1 MKIITITYSRLICWL
16 LIIGLSSCS
25 DYLDIVPKDQV
36 TDGTVWASP
45 ANADMFLTG
54 IYGTLPTFF
63 TTTDPDENKTD
74 NSMGKNGYASTTVYK
89 KASYSAA
96 SPGSQTL
103 WAQYNNIRR
112 ANLFIEQVTASSL
125 PDSYKKLRLAEAR
138 FLRAYFY
145 MLLWTHYGGVPIIKN
160 VLNITEQG
168 DAVFQPRNT
177 DEETYK
183 FITDECA
190 AIANDLPNTQG
201 KGRATKGAALTLKGW
216 CELFNASPLKNPTN
230 DKARWA
236 LAAATYKQVIDLGTY
251 KLFPNYET
259 MLYEENDHNP
269 EVIFAREHIAKI
281 TSLGSSREGLWGPF
295 KAGGPLLSS
304 TGVNP
309 SQSIVDAYRM
319 SNGKDITDPSSGYD
333 PQNPY
338 ANREK
343 RFYSSIVHDGSK
355 WNNGYVMVMVQG
367 VKSENATDLG
377 GATDATNTGYYLRK
391 GMEEKNIGGG
401 DTYLSGAD
409 FQMYRYAEVL
419 LGYAEAQN
427 EAVGPDAS
435 VYDAINKVRARAEIP
450 PLDLGLSQA
459 EMRIHIANERRIELF
474 FEQKR
479 WYDIIRLKTAEVV
492 LNGTAKAM
500 KIDLVNGKLSYSIV
514 NASGGAMVFTAPKNY
529 LWPIPQTA
537 IDRNPKLTQNPN
549 Y

>member
-112 ANLFIEQVTASSL
+112 ANLFIEQVTGSSL